1 MNKEIIS
8 IQDCL
13 DMYEKK
19 GQSVILNDGKVVRFI
34 KEKRNIFPTAKS
46 EQR

>member
-1 MNKEIIS
+1 MNLDVIT

-19 GQSVILNDGKVVRFI
+19 GQSCVIEDG
-34 KEKRNIFPTAKS
+34 NISCFV
-46 EQR
+46 ECEERW

>member
-1 MNKEIIS
+1 MCSINFNVVT

-19 GQSVILNDGKVVRFI
+19 NTYTIINDGRVVGFG
-34 KEKRNIFPTAKS
+34 KEVENDISR
-46 EQR
+46 